1 MGTTYN
7 LTGGIASL
15 SMTDVQTLYL
25 LIIYWHFNEIIL
37 LLHQFLTPLLYCKQ
51 APSVI
56 LVITSLLLLQ
66 HQFKL
71 QVIFRMILLWLC

>member
-51 APSVI
+51 VPSVI

-71 QVIFRMILLWLC
+71 QVIRMILLWLC